1 MVFLDY
7 FKIGW
12 MYLSKFYSF
21 KRYVLGRHFECL
33 KVSLYQL
40 PYVLK
45 QPRTKKKVEKS
56 RKLVEATLVINI
68 PVGAECQPM
77 QEFTHILGEK

>member
-7 FKIGW
+7 FKIGCI
-12 MYLSKFYSF
+12 YLSKFYSF
-21 KRYVLGRHFECL
+21 KRYVLGHHFECL

-45 QPRTKKKVEKS
+45 QPRMKQVGKK
-56 RKLVEATLVINI
+56 RLQA
-68 PVGAECQPM
+68 G
-77 QEFTHILGEK
+77 